1 MKALAVLAFFVG
13 VMAMMFS
20 HLDWLHKADGGNPSA
35 KATALNYVIFR
46 NHANWY
52 ALTHPAISGD
62 ISSSAINL
70 PAGWRPARSWQA
82 RVVSGRSYVWGPAA
96 SEEISAVRQLLWGSQ
111 AVGRNDNGR
120 LAPGNGAVIPI
131 PSFVG
136 NGNLVSVISLE

>member
-35 KATALNYVIFR
+35 KATALNYVVFR
-46 NHANWY
+46 NQANWY
-52 ALTHPAISGD
+52 AMTHSGVTGD
-62 ISSSAINL
+62 IPSSAINL
-70 PAGWRPARSWQA
+70 PAGWRAVRAWRAHVDSS
-82 RVVSGRSYVWGPAA
+82 RCYVWGPAGND
-96 SEEISAVRQLLWGSQ
+96 EISAVRQLLWGSQ

-131 PSFVG
+131 PSFVAD
-136 NGNLVSVISLE
+136 GNLVSVITLE